1 MIKDGDGEG
10 EGEGDGEG
18 DGVSLGQ
25 FPLAVLMITVA
36 TIIILYK
43 N

>member
-1 MIKDGDGEG
+1 MTKDGDGEG

-18 DGVSLGQ
+18 DGVSSGQ

-36 TIIILYK
+36 TIIILYT